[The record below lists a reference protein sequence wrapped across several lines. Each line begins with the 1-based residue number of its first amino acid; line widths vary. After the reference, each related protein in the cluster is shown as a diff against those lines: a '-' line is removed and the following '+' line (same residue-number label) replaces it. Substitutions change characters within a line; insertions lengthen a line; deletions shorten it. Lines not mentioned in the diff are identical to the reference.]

1 MVIKIVLIG
10 LLSFSINCFA
20 QDKAIPSDSKQS
32 THTSLSTSAERKDT
46 THSNQQKPSQNK
58 KSPMVDFCKKNPC

>member
-20 QDKAIPSDSKQS
+20 QNKAIPTDLKKSSQ
-32 THTSLSTSAERKDT
+32 TSLSTSVERKDT
-46 THSNQQKPSQNK
+46 TQSNQQKPSQNK
-58 KSPMVDFCKKNPC
+58 KSHMVEYCKKNPC